1 MKLLNHQG
9 ETIFI
14 ENTRCSNNP
23 IFPDAA
29 GKVGEAKRDL
39 STYLSEAEAEKI
51 CLGGMGGDEGAEAK
65 ERSVFFLQ
73 KFI

>member
-1 MKLLNHQG
+1 MKRFSLKTPG
-9 ETIFI
+9 E
-14 ENTRCSNNP
+14 NNP
-23 IFPDAA
+23 IFPDFPP

-65 ERSVFFLQ
+65 DRSVLFLQ
-73 KFI
+73 KFIWKW